1 MALNSQ
7 LRTRG
12 VLALIPESPLDF
24 FLPSE
29 QELLNNFIANIA
41 TTLERIHFTQIAI
54 QTEVLLAKKID

>member
-1 MALNSQ
+1 MSVA
-7 LRTRG
+7 
-12 VLALIPESPLDF
+12 ACWLIDF